1 MNFSSMRT
9 ERAKITGLG
18 SAKSGTGHFWQQ
30 RLTAIA
36 NVPLALGFIW
46 LLISSLSK
54 DYVGVKAAFG
64 SPVGALL
71 LLLFVG
77 SGVYHMRLGL
87 QVIIEDYVHAEGS
100 KVILSIANT
109 FFAVLVAG
117 ASILAILKLSFA
129 V

>member
-9 ERAKITGLG
+9 ERAKVSGLG

-30 RLTAIA
+30 RLTALA

-46 LLISSLSK
+46 LVLSSLSK
-54 DYVGVKAAFG
+54 DYAGVKASFG
-64 SPVGALL
+64 SPLGALL

-77 SGVYHMRLGL
+77 SGVYHMRLGM
-87 QVIIEDYVHAEGS
+87 QVIIEDYVHGEGL
-100 KVILSIANT
+100 KVATLIANT

>member
-18 SAKSGTGHFWQQ
+18 SAKSGTSHFWQQ

-46 LLISSLSK
+46 LLVSSLSK
-54 DYVGVKAAFG
+54 DYAGVKASFG

-71 LLLFVG
+71 LLLFVV
-77 SGVYHMRLGL
+77 SGVYHMRLGM

-100 KVILSIANT
+100 KVALAIANN